1 MGLRDVVLFF
11 VTTGTNLQWVAFAA
25 AAGPSSLTVW
35 LGGALAM
42 FFPLAWCVLH
52 LSARFPDEGGL
63 YVWTGRA
70 FGQPAGF
77 LAGWM
82 YWCSNLPYFPGLLYF
97 TASNALFVFGGRF
110 VHLQTSSAY
119 FIGASILGLAFGAG
133 LNILGLGVG
142 KWLNNVGG
150 ATRWLAT
157 LILVALG
164 LAAFARFGSAT
175 AWTATSLV
183 PGLRLAD
190 LLFWSTIAFA
200 WTGPEAASFMG
211 AEIRDAR
218 RTVPRALLLAAPMI
232 AVIYVLG
239 TASILVAL
247 PPGEVSGLQGVMQA
261 IQGMEARLGLSGI
274 APVAAALITITC
286 LGSVGAW
293 FEAVARIPF
302 VAGIDHFL
310 PESFGRLHPRWGSP
324 YVALITQA
332 VITVFFVIMGQAG
345 TSVRGAYQV
354 LVNLTVIVTFIPF
367 LLLFAAAIKLAS
379 VPATPGSLRLPGG
392 PPAVVAFSLIG
403 LVTTIGAIVLSL
415 IPPESEPDKPLAVA
429 KVLGSTLLVLGSGVA
444 VFALGQK
451 RANRFAGA
459 RG

>member
-1 MGLRDVVLFF
+1 MGGLRRRRRTELANRLVGGGPRHVLPPRL
-11 VTTGTNLQWVAFAA
+11 VR
-25 AAGPSSLTVW
+25 P
-35 LGGALAM
+35 
-42 FFPLAWCVLH
+42 H

-119 FIGASILGLAFGAG
+119 FIVASILGLAFGAG
-133 LNILGLGVG
+133 LNVLGLGVG

-218 RTVPRALLLAAPMI
+218 LTVPRALLLAAPMI
-232 AVIYVLG
+232 ALIYVLG

-261 IQGMEARLGLSGI
+261 IQGMESRLGLSGI

-310 PESFGRLHPRWGSP
+310 PESFGRMHPRWGSP

-345 TSVRGAYQV
+345 TTVRGAYQV

-392 PPAVVAFSLIG
+392 PAAVVAFSLIG

-415 IPPESEPDKPLAVA
+415 IPPESEPDKPLAVV
-429 KVLGSTLLVLGSGVA
+429 KVLGTTLLVLGSGAA
-444 VFALGQK
+444 VYALGRR

>member
-25 AAGPSSLTVW
+25 AAGPSSLTVL

-42 FFPLAWCVLH
+42 FLPLAWCVLH

-63 YVWTGRA
+63 YVWTRRA

-110 VHLQTSSAY
+110 AHLQTSSAY
-119 FIGASILGLAFGAG
+119 FIAASILGLVFGAG
-133 LNILGLGVG
+133 LNVLGLGVG
-142 KWLNNVGG
+142 KWLNNIG
-150 ATRWLAT
+150 AITRWLAT
-157 LILVALG
+157 LILVGLG
-164 LAAFARFGSAT
+164 VTAFARFGSAT
-175 AWTATSLV
+175 TWTAASVV

-211 AEIRDAR
+211 AEIQNAR
-218 RTVPRALLLAAPMI
+218 RTVPRGLLLAAPMI
-232 AVIYVLG
+232 AAIYILG

-247 PPGEVSGLQGVMQA
+247 PQSEVSGLQGVMQA
-261 IQGMEARLGLSGI
+261 IQGMEARLGFTLVS
-274 APVAAALITITC
+274 PVAAALITITC

-310 PESFGRLHPRWGSP
+310 PESFGRMHPRWGSP

-332 VITVFFVIMGQAG
+332 LITVLFVVMGQAG

-354 LVNLTVIVTFIPF
+354 LVSLTVIVTFIPF
-367 LLLFAAAIKLAS
+367 LLLFAAAIKLAP
-379 VPATPGSLRLPGG
+379 VPAIPGSLRLPGG
-392 PPAVVAFSLIG
+392 PAAVVICAVVGF
-403 LVTTIGAIVLSL
+403 VTTVGAILLSL
-415 IPPESEPDKPLAVA
+415 VPAESEPDKPLAVL
-429 KVLGSTLLVLGSGVA
+429 KVLGTTLCVLGSGGLVYT
-444 VFALGQK
+444 LGQK
-451 RANRFAGA
+451 RARRFAVPSA
-459 RG
+459 